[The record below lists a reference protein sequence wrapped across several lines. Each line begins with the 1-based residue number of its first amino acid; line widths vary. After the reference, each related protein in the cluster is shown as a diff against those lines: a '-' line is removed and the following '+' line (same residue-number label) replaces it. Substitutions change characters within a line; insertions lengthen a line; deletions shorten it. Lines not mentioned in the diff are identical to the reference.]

1 MENSRQKFSPKKNSL
16 QNLTYFQ
23 NVISNPVTIK
33 KCPYSELPL
42 YYILLKYCR
51 NAIYFMIIKINR
63 MGTAWLKEEGGLF
76 IFDFCIQMRGGGA
89 YLFLYPN
96 EDGGLF
102 IFYFCIQMRG
112 RGYWRGV

>member
-1 MENSRQKFSPKKNSL
+1 
-16 QNLTYFQ
+16 
-23 NVISNPVTIK
+23 
-33 KCPYSELPL
+33 
-42 YYILLKYCR
+42 
-51 NAIYFMIIKINR
+51 

-76 IFDFCIQMRGGGA
+76 IFDFCIQMRGGA

-96 EDGGLF
+96 EEGGLF